1 MVDSFSAQKHDY
13 LGKSYGKTIQEK
25 TAKYSS
31 LTLKEVLQDFSD
43 GRRERHPESPIKKL
57 TFNTRI
63 NGIEGLTRKHNL
75 AMDNLIGHGRT
86 LTQSIDFADSKQTH
100 DDLNPGIGYAH
111 DDKSL

>member
-1 MVDSFSAQKHDY
+1 MADSLSAQKNDY

-31 LTLKEVLQDFSD
+31 LTLKEVLQDFAD

-57 TFNTRI
+57 TYNTQ
-63 NGIEGLTRKHNL
+63 IEGLTRKHNL

-86 LTQSIDFADSKQTH
+86 LTQSIDFGDSKQTH
-100 DDLNPGIGYAH
+100 DDLNPRIGYAY
-111 DDKSL
+111 DNTNLE